1 MMSRFIETQGHL
13 ARRFFTSLSTKP
25 PLTQDVAWVNE
36 KLLLSEFEL
45 WKRMKTPDQRHSIE
59 VARRFTELHP
69 SFTRDEVAAALL
81 HDVGKIE
88 SQLGV
93 IGRVVATIVGPIG
106 TKFRCYH
113 DHEII
118 GLKLCRDAGSSS
130 ETIRLLD
137 CSDDLLRNDKVWTLL
152 RQADRI

>member
-69 SFTRDEVAAALL
+69 SFTRDQVAAALL
-81 HDVGKIE
+81 HDIGKIE

-93 IGRVVATIVGPIG
+93 IGRVIATVVGPKG

-137 CSDDLLRNDKVWTLL
+137 WSDDSSRNDKIMALL
-152 RQADRI
+152 QQADRI

>member
-1 MMSRFIETQGHL
+1 MSRFIETQGHL
-13 ARRFFTSLSTKP
+13 VRRFFTSLSKKP
-25 PLTQDVAWVNE
+25 PATQDIAWVNE
-36 KLLLSEFEL
+36 KLLTSEFEL
-45 WKRMKTPDQRHSIE
+45 WKSMESYDQRHSVE
-59 VARRFTELHP
+59 VARRFTELHL

-81 HDVGKIE
+81 HDIGKIE

-93 IGRVVATIVGPIG
+93 IGRVIATIVGPRG

-137 CSDDLLRNDKVWTLL
+137 WSDDSSRNDKIMALL
-152 RQADRI
+152 QQADRI